1 MNYRFNIILLLCL
14 YMSTMSA
21 IGQLLP
27 TKVEVDSVFNAKCT
41 EGQYLSASA
50 YIVKCAS
57 EREKIGDKATAL
69 EYRLRNCEL
78 IDENIDYFNE
88 KGLTLDDYFFNW
100 EVVSFSYRD
109 LGYMDECISVY

>member
-1 MNYRFNIILLLCL
+1 MNYKYNLILSFCL
-14 YMSTMSA
+14 FMTVISTW
-21 IGQLLP
+21 GQLLP
-27 TKVEVDSVFNAKCT
+27 TKVEVDSVFNAKCI

-78 IDENIDYFNE
+78 IDENIDYFV
-88 KGLTLDDYFFNW
+88 G
-100 EVVSFSYRD
+100 
-109 LGYMDECISVY
+109 